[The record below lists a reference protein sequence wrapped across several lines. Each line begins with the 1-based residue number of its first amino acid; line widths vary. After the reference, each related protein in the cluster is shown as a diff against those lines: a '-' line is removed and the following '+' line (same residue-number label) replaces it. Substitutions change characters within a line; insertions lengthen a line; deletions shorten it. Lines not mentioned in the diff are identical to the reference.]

1 MSKFRRRLN
10 KEEGFTL
17 VELLIVVAILG
28 FLIAIAVPRMSGIAD
43 DARQRAIEAN
53 KRTLVSA
60 ATMWYAQNPG
70 QSTTWTGKD
79 DGSEGWENYLQEWPT
94 GPDGVSYEVKIEAN
108 GSVEVTVDDVNDKA
122 TSS

>member
-17 VELLIVVAILG
+17 VELLIVIAILG
-28 FLIAIAVPRMSGIAD
+28 ILIALAVPRMSGITGG
-43 DARQRAIEAN
+43 ARDRAIEAN

-70 QSTTWTGKD
+70 KGATWNGNTG
-79 DGSEGWENYLQEWPT
+79 EGWEPYLQEWPT
-94 GPDGVSYEVKIEAN
+94 GPDGVSYEVKIEEN
-108 GSVEVTVDDVNDKA
+108 GSVTVT
-122 TSS
+122 TS

>member
-28 FLIAIAVPRMSGIAD
+28 ILIALAVPRMSGISD
-43 DARQRAIEAN
+43 SARERAIEAN

-70 QSTTWTGKD
+70 GTAKWS
-79 DGSEGWENYLQEWPT
+79 GSSGEGWEPYLQEWPT
-94 GPDGVSYEVKIEAN
+94 GPEGVSYSVTIEAN
-108 GSVEVTVDDVNDKA
+108 GSITVT
-122 TSS
+122 TS